1 MSVPCEMSLKSTK
14 NGMRLCTYPITEIQT
29 LYENTMYFDEAPTAV
44 PLNPCA
50 YDIEFELCG
59 SARLCIFGTAVDFD
73 MQAGKILCGKSEA
86 VLYSEDKTISVR
98 IISDTPGLEI
108 FAQNGEV
115 YLIAESP
122 ADYNANRLEITP
134 ISGGA
139 AVKNLKIRELKN
151 VLC

>member
-14 NGMRLCTYPITEIQT
+14 NGMRLCTYPVSEIQT
-29 LYENTMYFDEAPTAV
+29 LYENTMYFDEAPAAV

-50 YDIEFELCG
+50 CDIEFELCG

-73 MQAGKILCGKSEA
+73 MQTGKILCGKSKA
-86 VLYSEDKTISVR
+86 VLYSKDKTINVR

-108 FAQNGEV
+108 FAKHGEV
-115 YLIAESP
+115 CLIAESD
-122 ADYNANRLEITP
+122 ADYNANRIEITP
-134 ISGGA
+134 KSNGA

-151 VLC
+151 ALC